1 MCIYCNFLWKELY
14 HLGLY
19 CFLIW
24 GYTGKEINW
33 IHSCAFLTKIT
44 LYIPTCPI
52 LLQLLLFSLSVKTCF
67 YVWQLLIA
75 MFLLVDGWIF
85 LDRHHVWRSL
95 DPTLDISPNFVKKE
109 KERIL
114 PPFFLLHH
122 FLLKKTKLFIK
133 MHIFFCIWL
142 CARLSAPFF

>member
-1 MCIYCNFLWKELY
+1 MCIYCNFLWKESY
-14 HLGLY
+14 HSGLY

-67 YVWQLLIA
+67 CVWQLLIA

-95 DPTLDISPNFVKKE
+95 DPTLDISPNFVK
-109 KERIL
+109 RAFSL
-114 PPFFLLHH
+114 LFSFLHL
-122 FLLKKTKLFIK
+122 FKKTQLFFS
-133 MHIFFCIWL
+133 IFFCFL
-142 CARLSAPFF
+142 FF

>member
-1 MCIYCNFLWKELY
+1 MCIYCNFLWKESY

-24 GYTGKEINW
+24 GYTGKEMNW
-33 IHSCAFLTKIT
+33 IHSCASLTKIT

-67 YVWQLLIA
+67 YVGQLLIT

-85 LDRHHVWRSL
+85 FLITFAFLGFFLILRCW
-95 DPTLDISPNFVKKE
+95 KKSW
-109 KERIL
+109 KKNKTKKDTNKKSKKDTQKRWL
-114 PPFFLLHH
+114 PPQIDMGRLKQMHLL
-122 FLLKKTKLFIK
+122 LLACF
-133 MHIFFCIWL
+133 
-142 CARLSAPFF
+142 

>member
-1 MCIYCNFLWKELY
+1 MCIYCNFLWKESY

-24 GYTGKEINW
+24 GYTGKEMNW
-33 IHSCAFLTKIT
+33 IHSCASLTKIT

-67 YVWQLLIA
+67 YVGQLLIT

-85 LDRHHVWRSL
+85 FLITFAFLGFFLILRCWKKSWKKIKQKK
-95 DPTLDISPNFVKKE
+95 TLIKKVKKT
-109 KERIL
+109 
-114 PPFFLLHH
+114 H
-122 FLLKKTKLFIK
+122 KKDG
-133 MHIFFCIWL
+133 
-142 CARLSAPFF
+142 SVAPTPNRHGKT

>member
-1 MCIYCNFLWKELY
+1 MCIYCNFLWKESY

-24 GYTGKEINW
+24 GYTGKEMNW
-33 IHSCAFLTKIT
+33 IHSCASLTKIT

-67 YVWQLLIA
+67 YVGQLLIT

-85 LDRHHVWRSL
+85 FLFTFAFLGFSL
-95 DPTLDISPNFVKKE
+95 FWDAEKSHEKKI
-109 KERIL
+109 KQ
-114 PPFFLLHH
+114 
-122 FLLKKTKLFIK
+122 KKTLIK
-133 MHIFFCIWL
+133 KDTNKKSKKDTQKRWL
-142 CARLSAPFF
+142 CCPHPK

>member
-1 MCIYCNFLWKELY
+1 MCIYCNFLWKESY

-85 LDRHHVWRSL
+85 FLITFAFLGCWKKSWKKRWKKIKQKQMLIKEVKRTHKKDGSVAPTQNRHG
-95 DPTLDISPNFVKKE
+95 
-109 KERIL
+109 
-114 PPFFLLHH
+114 
-122 FLLKKTKLFIK
+122 KT
-133 MHIFFCIWL
+133 
-142 CARLSAPFF
+142 